1 MYFRFYLFTSPDG
14 VKFMSLKC
22 TKHVTCK
29 PYLLAERLGGTY
41 LHRYAIGLIV
51 MEQFTGVVP
60 GCYVKGL
67 PFANWGKVLLFP
79 HFCLSVL
86 YLVT

>member
-29 PYLLAERLGGTY
+29 PYLLAERLGGTC
-41 LHRYAIGLIV
+41 LQRQDTRHIIAGASRRHCPIKLCQRLAICKLG
-51 MEQFTGVVP
+51 
-60 GCYVKGL
+60 
-67 PFANWGKVLLFP
+67 
-79 HFCLSVL
+79 
-86 YLVT
+86 